1 MKPWSSREL
10 LKVLHQDGWYIKRQR
25 GSHLQL
31 IHMVKIGKVTVPH
44 PRKTLDPKTVKSI
57 IKQAGIKLKEN

>member
-1 MKPWSSREL
+1 MRMWSSREL

-31 IHMVKIGKVTVPH
+31 IHSAKPGKVTVPH
-44 PRKTLDPKTVKSI
+44 PRKNLDHKTVRSI
-57 IKQAGIKLKEN
+57 LRQAGIKGDK